1 MRQLLQFTEQEIVEM
16 REQIDSEIKLGLVM
30 DPVAQLGQE
39 QETADLEQEMQ
50 RAQIDNMKQPSLPPS
65 NGNGNKN
72 AK

>member
-16 REQIDSEIKLGLVM
+16 REQINSEIKLGLVM

-39 QETADLEQEMQ
+39 QETAELDQEMQ
-50 RAQIDNMKQPSLPPS
+50 KAQIDQMKQPPLPPS
-65 NGNGNKN
+65 NKN